1 LRDSFDNRLEDK
13 RLVDLFGKKK
23 LEDRIAE
30 LEASLAKLQSEK
42 EQLLCTLEKRDE
54 KISKL
59 AAANQQASLA
69 LKAAEQ
75 RAAATT
81 ATTQVPTASQAA
93 PEAESCE
100 GQKPK
105 ARVLSMREM
114 DGLIERLRACRSSRD
129 DLLAA
134 YYTGQAAEDE
144 SLPPAIRKAS
154 SAIKSRRGGIVLHS
168 PQLFALLLIPPFP
181 VKEGFTREGSVF
193 ALDSLEE
200 MMDTPV
206 LVLSTHA
213 GETFIGVALSRESF
227 EAEERVE
234 SSVMGK
240 HSKGGWSQKRFE
252 RLREE
257 EVRGHADL
265 VAERL
270 ADLMSRYKTLLKYA
284 VVSGDEA
291 LIRQI
296 APAIGL
302 PQVERNLSRLEG
314 RKTKELLDEVYG
326 FSCYRIEV

>member
-1 LRDSFDNRLEDK
+1 M
-13 RLVDLFGKKK
+13 DLFGKKK

-30 LEASLAKLQSEK
+30 LQAALSQLQGEK
-42 EQLLCTLEKRDE
+42 EQLLSTIEKRDE

-59 AAANQQASLA
+59 AAANQQANLA

-75 RAAATT
+75 RAAAAATS
-81 ATTQVPTASQAA
+81 ATTQTPAAA

-105 ARVLSMREM
+105 ARMLSTREM
-114 DGLIERLRACRSSRD
+114 DGLIERLRACRSPRD
-129 DLLAA
+129 DLLSA
-134 YYTGQAAEDE
+134 YYTGPVAEDE
-144 SLPPAIRKAS
+144 ALPPTIRKSS
-154 SAIKSRRGGIVLHS
+154 SAIKSRRGEIVLHS
-168 PQLFALLLIPPFP
+168 PQLFSLLLVPPFP
-181 VKEGFTREGSVF
+181 VQENLRREGSAF
-193 ALDSLEE
+193 ALDPLEE
-200 MMDTPV
+200 MMETPV
-206 LVLSTHA
+206 LVLSVHA
-213 GETFIGVALSRESF
+213 GETFIGVALSREGF
-227 EAEERVE
+227 EAEDQVE

-265 VAERL
+265 VAEKM
-270 ADLMSRYKTLLKYA
+270 AGLMSRYRILLKYA
-284 VVSGDEA
+284 VVSGDEG

-302 PQVERNLSRLEG
+302 PLVERKLSRLEG

-326 FSCYRIEV
+326 FYCYRIDM

>member
-1 LRDSFDNRLEDK
+1 LIDSFDNPLEAK
-13 RLVDLFGKKK
+13 LLVDLFGKKK

-30 LEASLAKLQSEK
+30 LEASLAKLRSEK

-59 AAANQQASLA
+59 AAANQQSNLA

-81 ATTQVPTASQAA
+81 ATAQVPAA
-93 PEAESCE
+93 AQVAVEADACE
-100 GQKPK
+100 GRKPK
-105 ARVLSMREM
+105 ARVMSMREM
-114 DGLIERLRACRSSRD
+114 DGLIERLRACRSPRD

-134 YYTGQAAEDE
+134 YYIGSVAEDE

-168 PQLFALLLIPPFP
+168 PQLFSMLLIPPFP
-181 VKEGFTREGSVF
+181 VQESRSREGNAF
-193 ALDSLEE
+193 ALDPLVE

-206 LVLSTHA
+206 LVLSAHA

-270 ADLMSRYKTLLKYA
+270 AGLMSRYKTILKYA

-302 PQVERNLSRLEG
+302 PQVERNLSRLDG

-326 FSCYRIEV
+326 FSCYRIDV